1 MARKNLKAKVLSV
14 LEIIG
19 FECADEDRP
28 GQAGNGRKREMDGPE
43 GAVFEKHNNFARG
56 RTGASNE

>member
-19 FECADEDRP
+19 SWCAGEDRP
-28 GQAGNGRKREMDGPE
+28 GKAGNGRKREMDGPE
-43 GAVFEKHNNFARG
+43 GAVQGKHHNFSEG
-56 RTGASNE
+56 LTGASNQ